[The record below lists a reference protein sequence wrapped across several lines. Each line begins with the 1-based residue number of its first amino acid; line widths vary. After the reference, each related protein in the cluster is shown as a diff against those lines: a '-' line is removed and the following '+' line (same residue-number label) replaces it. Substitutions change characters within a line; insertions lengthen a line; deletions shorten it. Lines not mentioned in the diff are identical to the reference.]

1 MLKNILFISFLL
13 ISLTFLLSDE
23 IYIIKNGDNLYQIS
37 KKYHIS
43 IEDIIRLNE
52 ISDITSLSVGMEL
65 KISENEPENLNLR
78 KYTVSKGDTLF
89 SISKK
94 LNLSLS
100 SLMEY
105 NNLKIGDIISLGQDL
120 VLGPIA
126 AEAVVEVPIAVA
138 VNVAKPVEYVPYWPI
153 EGDISKYSG
162 RIQGV
167 KIEGHSG
174 DYIQAVST
182 GRVIWYDS
190 FKGIG
195 KVVLIEGENG
205 FDYLYGT
212 KESLNVSMGVHIN
225 AGERLG
231 RLKESNTSIIFSV
244 FKNGKPL
251 SDISKAPR

>member
-1 MLKNILFISFLL
+1 MLKYILFISFLF
-13 ISLTFLLSDE
+13 ISLTFLLSNE
-23 IYIIKNGDNLYQIS
+23 IYIIKSGDNLYQIS
-37 KKYHIS
+37 KKYNIS
-43 IEDIIRLNE
+43 IDEIIRLNE
-52 ISDITSLSVGMEL
+52 IKDITSLSVGMEL
-65 KISENEPENLNLR
+65 TISGNMTEILKLS

-105 NNLKIGDIISLGQDL
+105 NNLKNGDIISLGQKL
-120 VLGPIA
+120 ALEAIPT
-126 AEAVVEVPIAVA
+126 EAVVEVPIAVS
-138 VNVAKPVEYVPYWPI
+138 VNVAEPIEHVPYWPI

-212 KESLNVSMGVHIN
+212 KQSLNVSMGVHIN